1 MKLVIGLGNPGI
13 EYTQT
18 RHNIGFHVVDQFAEQ
33 QGWKWN
39 EQRNRAILASGTL
52 GLEKV
57 ILVKPITFMNKS
69 GEAVGELM
77 RWYRVRPEDILV
89 ICDDLDLPVG
99 KLRLRSSGSAGGHN
113 GVDNIIHH
121 LHTNQFPRLRI
132 GIGRPPHNRM
142 DTIHY
147 VLGIPPLDERIL
159 IESAEEQ
166 AVKVLPQ
173 ILSRGV
179 ALMMN
184 VVNADPEA
192 QKKAEEQRKKR
203 EEERR
208 KREESENNKDRGVE
222 GRINTPQNPTYE
234 V

>member
-1 MKLVIGLGNPGI
+1 MKLVIGLGNPGT

-18 RHNIGFHVVDQFAEQ
+18 RHNIGFHVVDKFAEQ
-33 QGWKWN
+33 QGWQWSD
-39 EQRNRAILASGTL
+39 QRNRAILANGTL

-57 ILVKPITFMNKS
+57 ILIKPITFMNKS
-69 GEAVGELM
+69 GESVGELM
-77 RWYRVRPEDILV
+77 RWYRVQPEDILV

-132 GIGRPPHNRM
+132 GIGRPTHNRM

-159 IESAEEQ
+159 IEQAEEQ

-173 ILSRGV
+173 IISRGV

-208 KREESENNKDRGVE
+208 KRAEEKNKRDNE
-222 GRINTPQNPTYE
+222 DSTDEADSTAE
-234 V
+234 E

>member
-18 RHNIGFHVVDQFAEQ
+18 RHNIGFRVVDKFAEQ

-39 EQRNRAILASGTL
+39 DQRSRAILASGTL

-69 GEAVGELM
+69 GESVGDLM
-77 RWYRVRPEDILV
+77 RWYRVQPEDILV

-132 GIGRPPHNRM
+132 GIGRPTHNRM

-159 IESAEEQ
+159 IEHAEER
-166 AVKVLPQ
+166 AVEVLPQ
-173 ILSRGV
+173 VLSRGV

-184 VVNADPEA
+184 IVNADPEA

-208 KREESENNKDRGVE
+208 KREEERDKQDTENSIDESNSTDE
-222 GRINTPQNPTYE
+222 E
-234 V
+234 

>member
-1 MKLVIGLGNPGI
+1 MKLVIGLGNPGT

-18 RHNIGFHVVDQFAEQ
+18 RHNIGFHVVDKFAEQ
-33 QGWKWN
+33 QGWKWS
-39 EQRNRAILASGTL
+39 EQRNRAILATGTL

-69 GEAVGELM
+69 GESVGELM
-77 RWYRVRPEDILV
+77 RWYRVQPEDILV

-132 GIGRPPHNRM
+132 GIGRPTHNRM

-159 IESAEEQ
+159 IEQAEEQ

-173 ILSRGV
+173 IISRGV

-208 KREESENNKDRGVE
+208 KRAEEKNKQDNE
-222 GRINTPQNPTYE
+222 DSTDEADSTAE
-234 V
+234 E